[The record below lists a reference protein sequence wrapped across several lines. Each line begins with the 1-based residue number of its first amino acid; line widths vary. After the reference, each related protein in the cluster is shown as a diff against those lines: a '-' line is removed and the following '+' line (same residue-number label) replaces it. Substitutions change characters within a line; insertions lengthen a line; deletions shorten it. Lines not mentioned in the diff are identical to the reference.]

1 VKDTFFPKKKV
12 LNVRG
17 NIWTLDRP
25 VVMGILNITPD
36 SFYDG
41 GQYAALDLALRKATE
56 LYESG
61 AKIVDLGAFSSRPGA
76 EMISEEEEWIRLEKV
91 LKAIKQEHPR
101 QWVSVD
107 TFRAEIARRS
117 LDLGADIIN
126 DISGGQLDLGMMR
139 VCAQQHAPYIAMHM
153 KGTPAT
159 MQHHI
164 HYEDLVLELV
174 DYFVGLEQQAKEAGL
189 VDVIIDP
196 GFGFAKTSDQN
207 YALLDQLGCLKV
219 LTRPV
224 LVGISR
230 KSMVYKTL
238 ASAPSEALNGTTA
251 LHMTA
256 LMKGA
261 DILRAHDVKEAIES
275 ITLYLKLST

>member
-17 NIWTLDRP
+17 NIWALDRP

-41 GQYAALDLALRKATE
+41 GQYAALNNALQKASE

-76 EMISEEEEWIRLEKV
+76 EMISEEEEWTRLEKI

-101 QWVSVD
+101 QLLSID
-107 TFRAEIARRS
+107 TFRAEIALRS

-126 DISGGQLDLGMMR
+126 DISGGQLDLNMMR
-139 VCAQQHAPYIAMHM
+139 VCAQHRAPYIAMHM
-153 KGTPAT
+153 KGIPTT
-159 MQHHI
+159 MQQNS
-164 HYEDLVLELV
+164 HYEDLMLELL
-174 DYFVGLEQQAKEAGL
+174 DYFAALEQKASQVGLA
-189 VDVIIDP
+189 DIIVDP
-196 GFGFAKTSDQN
+196 GFGFAKTVDQN
-207 YALLDQLGCLKV
+207 YALLDNLGCLKV
-219 LTRPV
+219 LNRPV
-224 LVGISR
+224 IVGVSR

-238 ASAPSEALNGTTA
+238 DTSPSEALNGTTA